1 MDFIAGLSE
10 WGYIGLFIAGFLA
23 GSILPFSSE
32 VVLGL
37 LLYAGYN
44 EWGCLASATAGN
56 WLGGVT
62 CYYIG
67 RLGKVEWIEKYLRIK
82 KSSLDKTQ
90 KFLQGKGSSDGF
102 FRLSSCRRRSDHRH
116 IRAYA
121 CQCTYYKFID
131 ACRQIPPLLLC
142 CQRHR
147 LLYVDFKCLSKFYP
161 ESTLKS
167 SLSENLNSLLHH

>member
-56 WLGGVT
+56 WLRGVT

-90 KFLQGKGSSDGF
+90 KFLQGKGALMAF
-102 FRLSSCRRRSDHRH
+102 FVFLPAGGDLIIVTLGLMRANVLITNLSMLAGKFLR
-116 IRAYA
+116 
-121 CQCTYYKFID
+121 YYCVAKGID
-131 ACRQIPPLLLC
+131 
-142 CQRHR
+142 
-147 LLYVDFKCLSKFYP
+147 FFM
-161 ESTLKS
+161 
-167 SLSENLNSLLHH
+167 

>member
-37 LLYAGYN
+37 LLYARYN

-56 WLGGVT
+56 WLGG
-62 CYYIG
+62 
-67 RLGKVEWIEKYLRIK
+67 VEWIEKYLRIK

-90 KFLQGKGSSDGF
+90 KFLQGKGALMAF
-102 FRLSSCRRRSDHRH
+102 FVFLPAGGDLIIVTLGLMRANVLITNLSMLAGKFLR
-116 IRAYA
+116 
-121 CQCTYYKFID
+121 YYCVAKGID
-131 ACRQIPPLLLC
+131 
-142 CQRHR
+142 
-147 LLYVDFKCLSKFYP
+147 FFM
-161 ESTLKS
+161 
-167 SLSENLNSLLHH
+167 

>member
-67 RLGKVEWIEKYLRIK
+67 RLGKVEWIEKYL
-82 KSSLDKTQ
+82 
-90 KFLQGKGSSDGF
+90 QGKGALMAF
-102 FRLSSCRRRSDHRH
+102 FVFLPAGGDLIIVTLGLMRANVLITNLSMLAGKFLR
-116 IRAYA
+116 
-121 CQCTYYKFID
+121 YYCVAKGID
-131 ACRQIPPLLLC
+131 
-142 CQRHR
+142 
-147 LLYVDFKCLSKFYP
+147 FFM
-161 ESTLKS
+161 
-167 SLSENLNSLLHH
+167 

>member
-67 RLGKVEWIEKYLRIK
+67 RLGKVEWIEKYLKLDAVKLQKVQDWIK
-82 KSSLDKTQ
+82 AVSYTHL
-90 KFLQGKGSSDGF
+90 
-102 FRLSSCRRRSDHRH
+102 
-116 IRAYA
+116 
-121 CQCTYYKFID
+121 
-131 ACRQIPPLLLC
+131 
-142 CQRHR
+142 
-147 LLYVDFKCLSKFYP
+147 
-161 ESTLKS
+161 TLPT
-167 SLSENLNSLLHH
+167 N